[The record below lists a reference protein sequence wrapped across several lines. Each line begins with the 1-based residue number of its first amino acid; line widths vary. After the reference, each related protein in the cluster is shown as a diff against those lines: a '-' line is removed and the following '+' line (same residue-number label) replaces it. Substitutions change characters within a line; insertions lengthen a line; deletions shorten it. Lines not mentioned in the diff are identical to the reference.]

1 MEVFTKT
8 YLANALGVAF
18 TYEQY
23 SQLVRTLVKEGKST
37 GEDAKETYVNY
48 TKLNAKRMQRWD
60 KTLKLPETAVNT
72 IKSFQRKI
80 NWLVLTESWCGDA
93 SPALPIMNKI
103 TEINPN
109 ITLRIILRDE
119 HPELMQQFLT
129 NGAWSIPKLIQ
140 IEYGTKKVLGTW
152 GPRSRKATQLVDT
165 FKEQYG
171 TLTPEFRESLQI
183 WYNKDK
189 GESILKDLL
198 GLLSL
203 E

>member
-1 MEVFTKT
+1 M
-8 YLANALGVAF
+8 
-18 TYEQY
+18 
-23 SQLVRTLVKEGKST
+23 VRTLVKEGKST

-119 HPELMQQFLT
+119 HP
-129 NGAWSIPKLIQ
+129 
-140 IEYGTKKVLGTW
+140 
-152 GPRSRKATQLVDT
+152 
-165 FKEQYG
+165 
-171 TLTPEFRESLQI
+171 
-183 WYNKDK
+183 
-189 GESILKDLL
+189 
-198 GLLSL
+198 
-203 E
+203 